1 MPFTTGEPVPI
12 TPADAKYADTWALDT
27 LEVRVSVPS
36 ASAQFAVF
44 CKGELVDTV
53 RGVAAG
59 SDLETNPDVVR
70 LFGELEA
77 LAVQIMVALGKIPAS
92 VVPVVEEEVKPE
104 PETPANDEPIE
115 EVNDGAS
122 E

>member
-1 MPFTTGEPVPI
+1 MPVTTGEPVPI
-12 TPADAKYADTWALDT
+12 TPADVKYADTWAMDT

-36 ASAQFAVF
+36 AAATFNVYHQ
-44 CKGELVDTV
+44 GELVDVV

-70 LFGELEA
+70 LFRELEG
-77 LAVQIMVALGKIPAS
+77 LAVQIMVALGKIPPT
-92 VVPVVEEEVKPE
+92 VVPVVEE
-104 PETPANDEPIE
+104 ASE
-115 EVNDGAS
+115 EVSDDGAG